1 MSLPN
6 WEKNYNSLQNKVDK
20 VEGKGLSSNDFTDS
34 YKNKIDN
41 MNNLI
46 QAKSITAQFKNLTNE
61 DISNHIE
68 VKAVIPNG
76 YKFLCWTNCSSDGWI
91 SKGLYIQSTS
101 SATTNIWTKEPV
113 QEPRKVIA
121 EYLVIKNF

>member
-20 VEGKGLSSNDFTDS
+20 VEGKGLSSNDFTNE

-46 QAKSITAQFKNLTNE
+46 QLKSITVQFENLTDE
-61 DISNHIE
+61 DTTNK
-68 VKAVIPNG
+68 VTVQAVIPNG
-76 YKFLCWTNCSSDGWI
+76 YKFLCWINCSSDGWI
-91 SKGLYIQSTS
+91 SKGVYIQFSST
-101 SATTNIWTKEPV
+101 ATTNVWTKEPV
-113 QEPRKVIA
+113 QEPRTINA
-121 EYLVIKNF
+121 YYLVIKN